1 MSHLLVGKVA
11 AVSVGIVGGQTLLD
25 LNYTEDSTAEV
36 DMNIVMTDDDR
47 LIEVQGT
54 GEQHSFSRDQ
64 MNQLLDLGSA
74 GIRQLFDVQRAAIE
88 AAAAE

>member
-1 MSHLLVGKVA
+1 
-11 AVSVGIVGGQTLLD
+11 
-25 LNYTEDSTAEV
+25 
-36 DMNIVMTDDDR
+36 
-47 LIEVQGT
+47 
-54 GEQHSFSRDQ
+54 